1 MATAP
6 QHNILSLNTCS
17 CSLQT
22 VPNVV
27 VLLHG
32 HARRC
37 YPGPEVW
44 GRAVPRWDRT
54 LGDIVPPLGD
64 HPSVSP
70 SGEECMMN
78 AGIHGG
84 AEHLQESRGTVLLAP
99 CATRQSHGVMPSEH
113 QGAPPK
119 APGVTFA
126 PTCNL
131 SYAHTVPGCSSCRWG
146 VTVSQPGDGCAPPPH
161 THTAQ
166 LRFRFAQGWFQ
177 VSELLF
183 AHWAPAGT
191 AGPQGCRGVR
201 GGGKVLCSGQ
211 DVVEEGVGRRAVLYG
226 DLRVPVGCRAVL
238 PGG

>member
-1 MATAP
+1 MQPELCTHSAW
-6 QHNILSLNTCS
+6 
-17 CSLQT
+17 
-22 VPNVV
+22 
-27 VLLHG
+27 VLLVQVG
-32 HARRC
+32 C
-37 YPGPEVW
+37 
-44 GRAVPRWDRT
+44 
-54 LGDIVPPLGD
+54 
-64 HPSVSP
+64 
-70 SGEECMMN
+70 
-78 AGIHGG
+78 
-84 AEHLQESRGTVLLAP
+84 
-99 CATRQSHGVMPSEH
+99 HGVT
-113 QGAPPK
+113 A
-119 APGVTFA
+119 
-126 PTCNL
+126 
-131 SYAHTVPGCSSCRWG
+131 WG
-146 VTVSQPGDGCAPPPH
+146 WLCPPPH